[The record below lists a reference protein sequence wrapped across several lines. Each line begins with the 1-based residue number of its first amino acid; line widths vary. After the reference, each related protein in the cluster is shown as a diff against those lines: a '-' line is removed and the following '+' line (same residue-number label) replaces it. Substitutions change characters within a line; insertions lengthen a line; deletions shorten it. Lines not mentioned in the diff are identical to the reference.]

1 MTAFPGE
8 GSVPLVK
15 PPPAPHLGC
24 ATNSLSPSSCFS
36 WAQVRCRSCPGC
48 VLGYTCPVA
57 CGGCLWTPGCYYGL
71 DCCVGLCFCT
81 CRDEATPGTFFCR
94 DLKGNTMSL
103 VKADAERG
111 TLALFSENEFAGSRG
126 DALEV
131 SCYCE
136 K

>member
-1 MTAFPGE
+1 MLKFAVQRAKRTKQRLMTRTQKFDAK
-8 GSVPLVK
+8 LK
-15 PPPAPHLGC
+15 K
-24 ATNSLSPSSCFS
+24 
-36 WAQVRCRSCPGC
+36 AQVQK
-48 VLGYTCPVA
+48 A
-57 CGGCLWTPGCYYGL
+57 
-71 DCCVGLCFCT
+71 
-81 CRDEATPGTFFCR
+81 
-94 DLKGNTMSL
+94 L